1 MSVQHQFVEQ
11 QEVEAIDAPLRQV
24 ANSPLAKMNRATTG
38 FGRAE
43 IVNAFNTAFHMI
55 GGVSRLA
62 LWADKNPGEFFKLY
76 GKLLPSSSQVD
87 LTGEQTITIQH
98 VLPRPVEYAKT
109 IDMDED
115 SDESAP

>member
-1 MSVQHQFVEQ
+1 MSVEHQFTV
-11 QEVEAIDAPLRQV
+11 AKDISAPLEQV
-24 ANSPLAKMNRATTG
+24 ANSPLAKLNRASTG

-43 IVNAFNTAFHMI
+43 IVNAFNHAFQMI

-62 LWADKNPGEFFKLY
+62 IWADRNPGEFFKLY

-98 VLPRPVEYAKT
+98 VLPRPIDYSAQV
-109 IDMDED
+109 IDMEEADGD
-115 SDESAP
+115 SDPA

>member
-11 QEVEAIDAPLRQV
+11 QDIEAIDAPLVQV
-24 ANSPLAKMNRATTG
+24 ANSPFAKLNRSTTG

-43 IVNAFNTAFHMI
+43 IVNAFNTAFQMI

-62 LWADKNPGEFFKLY
+62 IWADRNPGEFYKLY

-98 VLPRPVEYAKT
+98 VLPRPVEYAT
-109 IDMDED
+109 TVDMDGD
-115 SDESAP
+115 DGESAP